1 MIISASRRTDIP
13 AFYSKWFMNRI
24 YEGKVVVYNP
34 YNKCG
39 YEVSL
44 NPKNIDAIV
53 FWSKN
58 YGPLIPKLDE
68 LKREYNLYFLF
79 TITGLKDILEDNVI
93 PPEKAIEQL
102 KYISKSFSPNHIQ
115 WRFDPIVLTNKT
127 PKEFYIDKFYQLA
140 KELKGYTTRCY
151 ISFANIYKKNEKNFK
166 LLEKKRG
173 IHLIESDKKNM
184 KDIANEIA

>member
-58 YGPLIPKLDE
+58 YGPGYGRDHNQTSLQKTG
-68 LKREYNLYFLF
+68 RF
-79 TITGLKDILEDNVI
+79 T
-93 PPEKAIEQL
+93 
-102 KYISKSFSPNHIQ
+102 
-115 WRFDPIVLTNKT
+115 
-127 PKEFYIDKFYQLA
+127 
-140 KELKGYTTRCY
+140 
-151 ISFANIYKKNEKNFK
+151 
-166 LLEKKRG
+166 
-173 IHLIESDKKNM
+173 
-184 KDIANEIA
+184 